1 MLFNYLK
8 VGLRNLLK
16 YKVFSF
22 INVFGLAA
30 AMSVCMLIILMLA
43 DQKSHDQFNVKK
55 DRIYRILSDGP
66 DFRHPYATSP
76 SPLAAVLQK
85 DYPVVQTSTRLEMG
99 VGGDVVY
106 GDEAREK
113 SAEVRGYFA
122 DSSFFS
128 VFSFELERGDKASAL
143 AAPNSIVL
151 TSELA
156 HTLFNNEDPIGRSV
170 RFVDRGLNL
179 FGQAGS
185 PTATSWGNFTVTGV
199 IADRP
204 YNSHLKFN
212 ALVSTSSM
220 PVLVRQGKIT
230 DRSQDWSN
238 YYNCMTY
245 ALLAPGKNSHDLDAA
260 LHELVARKYAG
271 IKDFKG
277 FRMMGQPLLK
287 ISPGILLGNE
297 SSIVLPV
304 TAYYFLAFLAL
315 VILVSAC
322 LNYINLSVARAL
334 NRSREIGVRKVTGA
348 LRGDLIL
355 QFLIESILTALFAMG
370 MAILL
375 LFVLKAAFMRL
386 WVNQYL
392 NFDLRENGVIIVIF
406 VGLAGLIGI
415 IAGIYPALYLSRFR
429 PMLALKNKEGV
440 GARRLGMRK
449 VLSVTQFAISLLFII
464 TSILIYNQFRYF
476 MAFKYEFN
484 TKNIVDVNLQ
494 SNDYKLA
501 SAQFS
506 GVPGVVDISACNYM
520 PASTHSEGGQLRR
533 ADWGKRGDG
542 GGQAGTGRPA
552 GKKGVGEDSY
562 VQFMSLSAD
571 DHFIGNLGLKIV
583 AGRNLPPAGLGAS
596 RYIVVNETAVKA
608 LGYPDPGSIV
618 GQAVQSKWSDSPL
631 VVSGVVQNFH
641 MRMILGNDSIEP
653 LFLQHI
659 PSSFQYLNIK
669 IASRDLRGTMAKLES
684 RWRLIDPVHAFKY
697 EFYDEDLAASSQGIF
712 DVVAILGFFAVLA
725 VTIACL
731 GMLGMATYTT
741 ERRRKEVGIRKVL
754 GAKNFGNALLL
765 SREFLSILVISILI
779 AAPLSYILNTMWLR
793 KFPNRVEFGWGTVL
807 MGTCV
812 VLVLGLITIGS
823 QTIRASRRNPVES
836 LKME

>member
-8 VGLRNLLK
+8 VGLRNLLQ

-43 DQKSHDQFNVKK
+43 DQKSHDQFNVNK

-85 DYPVVQTSTRLEMG
+85 DYPVVQTTTRLEMG
-99 VGGDVVY
+99 VGGDLGY
-106 GDEAREK
+106 GDEVRSGSGKAMEK
-113 SAEVRGYFA
+113 SAEARGYFA

-128 VFSFELERGDKASAL
+128 VFSFELEQGDKASAL
-143 AAPNSIVL
+143 VAPNSIVL
-151 TSELA
+151 THELA
-156 HTLFNNEDPIGRSV
+156 HTLFKNEDPIGRSV
-170 RFVDRGLNL
+170 SFTDRGLTL
-179 FGQAGS
+179 FGQAGA
-185 PTATSWGNFTVTGV
+185 PVATPWGNFTVTGV

-204 YNSHLKFN
+204 YKSHLKFN
-212 ALVSTSSM
+212 ALVSTASM
-220 PVLVRQGKIT
+220 PALVKQGKLT

-245 ALLAPGKNSHDLDAA
+245 ALLAPGKKSHDLDAA
-260 LHELVARKYAG
+260 LHELVTRKYAG

-277 FRMMGQPLLK
+277 FRMMGQSLLK

-304 TAYYFLAFLAL
+304 TAYYFLSFLAL

-334 NRSREIGVRKVTGA
+334 NRSKEIGVRKVTGA
-348 LRGDLIL
+348 LRGDLIM
-355 QFLIESILTALFAMG
+355 QFLSESILTALFAMA

-392 NFDLRENGVIIVIF
+392 NFDLRENGVIFVIF
-406 VGLAGLIGI
+406 ICLACLIGI

-429 PMLALKNKEGV
+429 PILALKNKEGV
-440 GARRLGMRK
+440 GARRLGLRK

-501 SAQFS
+501 SSRFRD
-506 GVPGVVDISACNYM
+506 VPGVVDISACNYM

-533 ADWGKRGDG
+533 AD
-542 GGQAGTGRPA
+542 
-552 GKKGVGEDSY
+552 GKKAAGEDGY
-562 VQFMSLSAD
+562 VGFMSLSAD

-583 AGRNLPPAGLGAS
+583 AGRNLPPSGVGAS

-618 GQAVQSKWSDSPL
+618 GQAVQSHWSDSPL
-631 VVSGVVQNFH
+631 VVVGVVQNFH

-653 LFLQHI
+653 LFLQHNAA
-659 PSSFQYLNIK
+659 SFQYLNIK
-669 IASRDLRGTMAKLES
+669 IASQDVRGTMAKLES

-754 GAKNFGNALLL
+754 GAKNFDNALLL
-765 SREFLSILVISILI
+765 SREFLNILMISILI

-807 MGTCV
+807 TGTCL
-812 VLVLGLITIGS
+812 VLVLGLVTIGS
-823 QTIRASRRNPVES
+823 QTIRASRRNPVDS